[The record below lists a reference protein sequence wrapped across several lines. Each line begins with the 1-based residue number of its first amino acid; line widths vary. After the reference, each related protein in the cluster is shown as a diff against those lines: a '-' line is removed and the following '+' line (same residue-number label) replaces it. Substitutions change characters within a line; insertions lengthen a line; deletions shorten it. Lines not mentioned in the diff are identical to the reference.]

1 MRVAGVNVEVP
12 RNGRKGARTVM
23 TREVPAAQPEPEAA
37 LIEAESTPS
46 MVSVETA
53 ATAARVETMVAVMS
67 EMMPTEMPTVQSTV
81 VAAVVAAVV
90 MAAMSPGGVDRCRR
104 QADSHSGDRHGA
116 EDSMKSRRNGHGAYP
131 SVVPLKQPTGG
142 SNCSR

>member
-1 MRVAGVNVEVP
+1 MLEESVAAHRMRVAGVNVVVP
-12 RNGRKGARTVM
+12 RNGRIGARTVM
-23 TREVPAAQPEPEAA
+23 SGEVPAAQPEREAA
-37 LIEAESTPS
+37 LIEAESKPS

-81 VAAVVAAVV
+81 VAAVVAAAMAAVV

-116 EDSMKSRRNGHGAYP
+116 DDSTKSR
-131 SVVPLKQPTGG
+131 
-142 SNCSR
+142 